1 MKYQLV
7 LQFPTAEI
15 EDFDRLLS
23 IELQLITQL
32 GDNHNVD
39 GHDLGA
45 EEMNIFIHTD
55 DPNGAFDIVK
65 NALTPLELETSKAAF
80 REMSGETYIVVW
92 PKEYDGE
99 FTVV

>member
-1 MKYQLV
+1 MHKNMKYQLV

-23 IELQLITQL
+23 IELQLITLL
-32 GDNHNVD
+32 GDKHNVE

-65 NALTPLELETSKAAF
+65 NMLTPLELHTVKAVF
-80 REMSGETYIVVW
+80 REMNEGGYIVVW
-92 PKEYDGE
+92 PEG
-99 FTVV
+99 